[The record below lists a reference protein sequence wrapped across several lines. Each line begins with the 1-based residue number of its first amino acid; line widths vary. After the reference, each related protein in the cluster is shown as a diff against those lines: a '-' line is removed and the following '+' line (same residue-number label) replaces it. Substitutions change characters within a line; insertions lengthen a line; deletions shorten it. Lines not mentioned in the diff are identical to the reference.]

1 MQHLLVPQL
10 SLFVARHRRLVF
22 HGHATGF
29 KELAEV
35 DMVHNLAILV
45 NDDSSNN
52 GTGAIDLMH
61 NHPHGV
67 ASWSIRDVHMVK
79 SRNRLLAASPWGDT
93 SGNI

>member
-35 DMVHNLAILV
+35 HMVHNLTILV
-45 NDDSSNN
+45 NDDSRNN
-52 GTGAIDLMH
+52 GAGTIDLMH
-61 NHPHGV
+61 NYTHSIAPR
-67 ASWSIRDVHMVK
+67 SIRDVHMVK
-79 SRNRLLAASPWGDT
+79 SRNRLLATSPWGDT